1 MRQRERNEDKRTI
14 LWWVITL
21 LALAVVLCVAAFFV
35 VHLRKSN
42 PLTGTWVS
50 QDAAISL
57 QFSDDGTAVVL
68 STENEMYEAELTYTY
83 DKTEKTVDIRLRDP
97 SGSRTDDAS
106 DTAEQALRDTFGLV
120 TDSFNYNIK
129 ADTLTLTEREFGEQ
143 LVFARK

>member
-1 MRQRERNEDKRTI
+1 MRQHERNEEKRTV

-21 LALAVVLCVAAFFV
+21 LAVAVVLCVVAFFM

-42 PLTGTWVS
+42 PLTGTWIS

-57 QFSDDGTAVVL
+57 QFSDDGTAVVV
-68 STENEMYEAELTYTY
+68 STENEAYEAELTYTY
-83 DKTEKTVDIRLRDP
+83 DKTEKTVNIRLRD
-97 SGSRTDDAS
+97 SAGGQTDDAS
-106 DTAEQALRDTFGLV
+106 DTAELALRDTFGLV

-143 LVFARK
+143 LVFAKK